1 METYKVTFWLT
12 DGERKKRTSFKISIS
27 PGENVGEAA
36 ISQMPDW
43 IPDEGWEIEDS
54 KYVFVS

>member
-12 DGERKKRTSFKISIS
+12 DGERKKRNSFKISIS
-27 PGENVGEAA
+27 PGEDISEAA

-43 IPDEGWEIEDS
+43 ISDEGWEIEDS
-54 KYVFVS
+54 SYVMVS